1 MANRRPARIAERIR
15 EDVSLFL
22 IRELRD
28 PRLELVTITRAEISD
43 DLKHATVFFSVLG
56 DDARRRTA
64 ERGLASARG
73 MIRSHL
79 AQGLGLREAPDL
91 AFEFDHSIQKA
102 IELSKLID
110 QVAAERRERH
120 PDEPEPSQEEPADT
134 DTDEI

>member
-1 MANRRPARIAERIR
+1 MPNRRAARVAERIR

-22 IRELRD
+22 LRELRD
-28 PRLELVTITRAEISD
+28 PRLELLTITRAEVSD

-73 MIRSHL
+73 IIRSHL
-79 AQGLGLREAPDL
+79 AKGLKLREAPDL
-91 AFEFDHSIQKA
+91 AFEFDRSIQKA

-120 PDEPEPSQEEPADT
+120 PDEPEPSPEEPTET
-134 DTDEI
+134 DSDEI